1 MPTTAESGVL
11 TRKLSLMDRYLR
23 KLEEL
28 TVPSFE
34 HFRDDFFLRRAVERI
49 LQVLAEAM
57 IDTAERWPALTG
69 APPPATSGEAV
80 ARLAEAGVISHGET
94 CQRIVKFRNFV
105 VHHYD
110 SLDEAILYDILTRRL
125 GDLRRFV
132 TEVWAHVGVE

>member
-57 IDTAERWPALTG
+57 IDTAERWLALTG

-80 ARLAEAGVISHGET
+80 ARLAE
-94 CQRIVKFRNFV
+94 
-105 VHHYD
+105 
-110 SLDEAILYDILTRRL
+110 
-125 GDLRRFV
+125 
-132 TEVWAHVGVE
+132 